1 MITEKGR
8 VLIDSAEKEYFKIT
22 ALISDFYDKAYS
34 DIQLK
39 WKKSEVL
46 SDFDA
51 FLQSFLTA
59 VAIKNGKL
67 GEDET
72 TLIAGIVK
80 YGTVFQNIDITLFAD
95 CNYEMRNKLGE
106 IVKDELNKVPYAVL
120 LSAVIDKKHDRKIT
134 KEILN
139 GLIKLGYNLSCM
151 ANIYDNLNV
160 IKECLKSINDFI
172 SVNSVSI

>member
-1 MITEKGR
+1 MVTEKGR

-22 ALISDFYDKAYS
+22 TLISDFYDKAYS

-106 IVKDELNKVPYAVL
+106 IVRVELNKVPYAVL

-134 KEILN
+134 KERTEKNFKCSQSFCRLIELTAKLK
-139 GLIKLGYNLSCM
+139 GIKLFFFLW
-151 ANIYDNLNV
+151 IHL
-160 IKECLKSINDFI
+160 
-172 SVNSVSI
+172 